1 MIFWVGI
8 LLGFVL
14 GVIVDS
20 VDTYFTHRPYFDKL
34 RERENWKKSDVKI
47 VK

>member
-34 RERENWKKSDVKI
+34 REREGWNDSDVKI